1 MTDILRQVLEAKGIN
16 AEEVLAEVN
25 RRQGLVNL
33 ATEVGRRLR
42 QLGVAEAT
50 ILVKTT
56 DDGKVVVKVDA
67 DGTTAIAEIAPT
79 PTVATTEGRKDAK
92 GKAIADKLAQ
102 AVSAFGLELKEWQV
116 RSIAFHFPQIAK
128 SLLKQT
134 NNGILNDPN
143 FREAVRMYAEWH
155 PERRGE
161 LPQEVLANANADA
174 NTDADA
180 DANADAN
187 ADAEA

>member
-1 MTDILRQVLEAKGIN
+1 MMDILRQVLEAKGVD
-16 AEEVLAEVN
+16 AEAVLAEVN

-42 QLGVAEAT
+42 QLGIQTAT

-56 DDGKVVVKVDA
+56 DKGMVVKVDA
-67 DGTTAIAEIAPT
+67 DGTTAVAEIAPT
-79 PTVATTEGRKDAK
+79 PTVATTTEGRKDAK

-102 AVSAFGLELKEWQV
+102 AAS
-116 RSIAFHFPQIAK
+116 AFHFPQIAK
-128 SLLKQT
+128 SLVKQT
-134 NNGILNDPN
+134 HNGILSDPN

-161 LPQEVLANANADA
+161 LPQEVLAD
-174 NTDADA
+174 TDA
-180 DANADAN
+180 DANA
-187 ADAEA
+187 EA

>member
-1 MTDILRQVLEAKGIN
+1 MMDILRQVLEAKGIN

-42 QLGVAEAT
+42 QLGIKSAT

-56 DDGKVVVKVDA
+56 DDGKVVVRVDA
-67 DGTTAIAEIAPT
+67 DGTTEVAEIAPS
-79 PTVATTEGRKDAK
+79 VATTTTEGRRDAK

-102 AVSAFGLELKEWQV
+102 AASAFGLELKEWQV

-128 SLLKQT
+128 SLVKQT
-134 NNGILNDPN
+134 NNGILSDPN

-161 LPQEVLANANADA
+161 LPQEVLA
-174 NTDADA
+174 DADA
-180 DANADAN
+180 DANA
-187 ADAEA
+187 EA

>member
-42 QLGVAEAT
+42 QLGIQTAT

-56 DDGKVVVKVDA
+56 DKGMVVKVDA
-67 DGTTAIAEIAPT
+67 DGTTAVAEIAPT
-79 PTVATTEGRKDAK
+79 PTVATTTEGRKDAK

-102 AVSAFGLELKEWQV
+102 AASAFGLELKEWQV

-128 SLLKQT
+128 SLVKQT
-134 NNGILNDPN
+134 HNGILSDPN

-161 LPQEVLANANADA
+161 LPQEVLAD
-174 NTDADA
+174 TDA
-180 DANADAN
+180 DANA
-187 ADAEA
+187 EA

>member
-1 MTDILRQVLEAKGIN
+1 
-16 AEEVLAEVN
+16 
-25 RRQGLVNL
+25 L

-42 QLGVAEAT
+42 QLGIQTAT

-56 DDGKVVVKVDA
+56 DKGMVVKVDA
-67 DGTTAIAEIAPT
+67 DGTTAVAEIAPT
-79 PTVATTEGRKDAK
+79 PTVATTTEGRKDAK

-102 AVSAFGLELKEWQV
+102 AASAFGLELKEWQV

-128 SLLKQT
+128 SLVKQT
-134 NNGILNDPN
+134 HNGILSDPN

-161 LPQEVLANANADA
+161 LPQEVLA
-174 NTDADA
+174 DADA
-180 DANADAN
+180 DANA
-187 ADAEA
+187 EA